1 MLSRTG
7 LGGFLVLLACVL
19 TAGASSAAEDP
30 TGADLLRRDT
40 TGLYPIW
47 ENTGHIE
54 KGGDI
59 HVGTT
64 GAQVGIL
71 DVAHVGVL
79 PINFVYRAPNGYLKV
94 ALFASPRW
102 RIAAQ
107 AGAFRLLD
115 SASHALFSP
124 MYSSR
129 LDNTGFGVTLVP
141 VSLSASVEVARWL
154 EVHQT
159 LTGLG
164 VFAPGHLRTAVTPG
178 YSVVAELN
186 PHSRHGLSLHA
197 SEVGFW
203 AHDMAIAG
211 ASYRYRNGW
220 TELRLGYFYRFGKSG
235 VQASP
240 LVSLGVLL

>member
-1 MLSRTG
+1 MRSRTG
-7 LGGFLVLLACVL
+7 ALGSRFILFVALLA
-19 TAGASSAAEDP
+19 AAVRAEPDP
-30 TGADLLRRDT
+30 EELRRDT

-47 ENTGHIE
+47 ESTGHVE
-54 KGGDI
+54 RGGDI
-59 HVGTT
+59 RIGST

-71 DVAHVGVL
+71 DVAHVGIQ
-79 PINFVYRAPNGYLKV
+79 PINFIYRSPNAFLKV
-94 ALFASPRW
+94 ALFASERW

-107 AGAFRLLD
+107 VGGYRLLD

-154 EVHQT
+154 EIHQT

-164 VFAPGHLRTAVTPG
+164 VYAPDHLHTAG
-178 YSVVAELN
+178 A
-186 PHSRHGLSLHA
+186 RHGITLHA

-240 LVSLGVLL
+240 LASLGVLL